1 MFVYIWG
8 SREGIDQYP
17 STHRTALA
25 CDWSLQLMLS
35 PREVHQLEVE
45 MDRKRKKKEYLQV
58 PHTAR
63 CCGLEKA
70 ESGTKLVGWGQEAR

>member
-1 MFVYIWG
+1 MMEMHPG
-8 SREGIDQYP
+8 E
-17 STHRTALA
+17 H
-25 CDWSLQLMLS
+25 QL
-35 PREVHQLEVE
+35 LEVE

-70 ESGTKLVGWGQEAR
+70 ESGTKVVGWGQEDR

>member
-1 MFVYIWG
+1 
-8 SREGIDQYP
+8 
-17 STHRTALA
+17 
-25 CDWSLQLMLS
+25 MLS